1 MCLNVMPDLFK
12 FEYST
17 IRYKVI
23 LAKFVTLNGWL
34 SQSSKV
40 LDEVKLKLKLS
51 TSPKNMCGG
60 WS

>member
-1 MCLNVMPDLFK
+1 MPDLFK

-17 IRYKVI
+17 IRYTVI